1 MESRRFGALER
12 LRSGPAGAVVLV
24 VSCLVLVL
32 LAGQMLFGSG
42 EIGLGVDDYVHA
54 LRFDQWLD
62 SGWYV
67 PEYLLSAGEPDPSRI
82 EATPFVYGAAF
93 NVLAHLLNAVLGIE
107 SIGEISTEADAY
119 AVRHLTTALI
129 GLATVLCVGGTVW
142 TLTRDRLAAV
152 WGAAA
157 LLAIPVWTGYAM
169 FSNKDVPVAA
179 AFTFVTF
186 GLVLLLSWADRRPA
200 RFAAA
205 ATSAAA
211 LVAFGVFLGVGT
223 RPAIWVPLL
232 ASLVT
237 FALLSWRSL
246 GSIRAA
252 ARAVAPPALAFIL
265 GLAGAVMLHPRT
277 AGDPV
282 EWLLKSVSES
292 SEAGREGVI
301 TLTAGQALGEF
312 PPIWYLPAWTFAAV
326 PVLVFLIATAGAA
339 VVVGNTLSRSRRE
352 ASPQS
357 RLSLTGGALLVV
369 LQLVLLPTAA
379 IVTGSAM
386 STGLRQHL
394 YVLPAI
400 AILAGVGAA
409 SLLRAREPAGAS
421 PRRVGWIAAA
431 ALCLALAVP
440 AVEQTRLYPYN
451 YVYVNPIAGLGGV
464 EGRWETEYQFI
475 SAREAFGRVPAG
487 VEPACASW
495 LSRPGSVVEDSVI
508 EPCSAL
514 AAPYPD
520 EVGDD
525 AVTSAPRGEVWVVA
539 RMRGRGRPPPACEE
553 RDNVTRMLRGERLV
567 MAYVLSC
574 DFAPRSPESR
584 VIAELERE

>member
-205 ATSAAA
+205 ATAAAA

-223 RPAIWVPLL
+223 RSAIWVPLL
-232 ASLVT
+232 ASLAT
-237 FALLSWRSL
+237 FALLAWRSL

-252 ARAVAPPALAFIL
+252 ARALAPS
-265 GLAGAVMLHPRT
+265 GARLHRRPR
-277 AGDPV
+277 
-282 EWLLKSVSES
+282 
-292 SEAGREGVI
+292 
-301 TLTAGQALGEF
+301 
-312 PPIWYLPAWTFAAV
+312 
-326 PVLVFLIATAGAA
+326 
-339 VVVGNTLSRSRRE
+339 RR
-352 ASPQS
+352 P
-357 RLSLTGGALLVV
+357 
-369 LQLVLLPTAA
+369 
-379 IVTGSAM
+379 
-386 STGLRQHL
+386 
-394 YVLPAI
+394 
-400 AILAGVGAA
+400 
-409 SLLRAREPAGAS
+409 GAS
-421 PRRVGWIAAA
+421 P
-431 ALCLALAVP
+431 
-440 AVEQTRLYPYN
+440 EH
-451 YVYVNPIAGLGGV
+451 
-464 EGRWETEYQFI
+464 GR
-475 SAREAFGRVPAG
+475 
-487 VEPACASW
+487 
-495 LSRPGSVVEDSVI
+495 
-508 EPCSAL
+508 
-514 AAPYPD
+514 
-520 EVGDD
+520 
-525 AVTSAPRGEVWVVA
+525 
-539 RMRGRGRPPPACEE
+539 
-553 RDNVTRMLRGERLV
+553 
-567 MAYVLSC
+567 
-574 DFAPRSPESR
+574 
-584 VIAELERE
+584 